1 MADVKVF
8 PPMSEREING
18 AEISRHAAAEGMVLL
33 KNDNAVLP
41 LASGQTVAL
50 FGNGAARTVR
60 GGTGSGDPFNGGLS
74 GGGDANINLSPRYHI
89 NVLNAMED
97 EYTVVSSALL
107 REYAVEYD
115 RARDAQKDHVMSV
128 FAFPEQTLT
137 EEMVKPYC
145 NQTDTALFVI
155 SRNSGEGNDRA
166 MTQTVTIDGKTVEI
180 GDYRLAETEKENLRL
195 LRKQFGR
202 LVVILNVAG
211 PISVED
217 LNETEADAILLMG
230 QAGQEGGKALMDIL
244 TGRVTPS
251 GKLTATWAEK
261 YQDYPTSDVFLKDPI
276 QAPYPEGIYV
286 GYRYFDT
293 FDKQPGYPF
302 GYGLSYTTFALDQ
315 YQAALDGETL
325 TVSVRVTNTGNY
337 SGKEVVQLYVS
348 APVTEL
354 DMPAKELRGFQ
365 KTGCLQPGEQQ
376 TVEIS
381 VSVRALASYSEQH
394 GGYIL
399 SAGSYHVS
407 VGTSSRDTLPV
418 CSLSVP
424 ETRCIRTVDV
434 ALPLQETLEQLKG
447 WTVRPDEEK
456 WNGVAVL
463 QLEKMPETVDGR
475 SPYADESVVTYTT
488 DASYQPAMPY
498 EKVSVVPKADWKLV
512 DVHNGLVSMEEF
524 VAQLSNAQLADLCC
538 GTGWGVAD
546 ADHPVVGASSESVP
560 GAAGETTHQMEDT
573 FGIPSI
579 VMADGPGGIRVT
591 QQFEATKLETGEKTT
606 VYHFCTAWPVGTL
619 LAQSFDPEV
628 LEKVGYGMA
637 KDMEALQ
644 IALALGPGINIQRD
658 PMCGRNFEYYSEDPL
673 VAGKMAAAMIQGIQS
688 VPGCGGCIKHYAANN
703 QEFNR
708 HMSNSIV
715 GQRALREIYLE
726 PFKIAIEESQP
737 WSIMTSYNLING
749 VPTADSFD
757 LCTNLAR
764 GEWGFEGLIM
774 TDWNG
779 GSSTPWISMHAGNDL
794 IMPGGKSRVLNILEE
809 VETVSPLFDERG
821 QVVMEKEIPFLPAYT
836 ARWNSF
842 EPCADGDEQISVGL
856 ADGHTAAVV
865 DGKILVDGEPVF
877 VKANGMKEFMKD
889 PQNFNPFYQP
899 LDQEI
904 GTVSDD
910 GHVITYRGRFNSVR
924 RICRGD
930 VQRCA
935 ANNLLI
941 IMKSRFVR

>member
-8 PPMSEREING
+8 PPMSERETNG

-74 GGGDANINLSPRYHI
+74 AAGTQISTFLPAIISIFWMRWRMNTLFSAVYCCVNMQSSMTVP
-89 NVLNAMED
+89 AMHRK
-97 EYTVVSSALL
+97 T
-107 REYAVEYD
+107 
-115 RARDAQKDHVMSV
+115 MSCLF

-137 EEMVKPYC
+137 EEMVQPYC
-145 NQTDTALFVI
+145 GQTDTAVFVI

-325 TVSVRVTNTGNY
+325 TVSVRVTNTGNC

-407 VGTSSRDTLPV
+407 VGTSS
-418 CSLSVP
+418 
-424 ETRCIRTVDV
+424 
-434 ALPLQETLEQLKG
+434 A
-447 WTVRPDEEK
+447 
-456 WNGVAVL
+456 
-463 QLEKMPETVDGR
+463 
-475 SPYADESVVTYTT
+475 
-488 DASYQPAMPY
+488 
-498 EKVSVVPKADWKLV
+498 
-512 DVHNGLVSMEEF
+512 
-524 VAQLSNAQLADLCC
+524 
-538 GTGWGVAD
+538 
-546 ADHPVVGASSESVP
+546 
-560 GAAGETTHQMEDT
+560 
-573 FGIPSI
+573 IPSRF
-579 VMADGPGGIRVT
+579 AACRYPKP
-591 QQFEATKLETGEKTT
+591 A
-606 VYHFCTAWPVGTL
+606 AS
-619 LAQSFDPEV
+619 AQW
-628 LEKVGYGMA
+628 
-637 KDMEALQ
+637 
-644 IALALGPGINIQRD
+644 
-658 PMCGRNFEYYSEDPL
+658 
-673 VAGKMAAAMIQGIQS
+673 
-688 VPGCGGCIKHYAANN
+688 
-703 QEFNR
+703 
-708 HMSNSIV
+708 MS
-715 GQRALREIYLE
+715 
-726 PFKIAIEESQP
+726 
-737 WSIMTSYNLING
+737 
-749 VPTADSFD
+749 
-757 LCTNLAR
+757 
-764 GEWGFEGLIM
+764 
-774 TDWNG
+774 
-779 GSSTPWISMHAGNDL
+779 H
-794 IMPGGKSRVLNILEE
+794 
-809 VETVSPLFDERG
+809 
-821 QVVMEKEIPFLPAYT
+821 
-836 ARWNSF
+836 
-842 EPCADGDEQISVGL
+842 
-856 ADGHTAAVV
+856 
-865 DGKILVDGEPVF
+865 
-877 VKANGMKEFMKD
+877 
-889 PQNFNPFYQP
+889 
-899 LDQEI
+899 
-904 GTVSDD
+904 
-910 GHVITYRGRFNSVR
+910 
-924 RICRGD
+924 CR
-930 VQRCA
+930 
-935 ANNLLI
+935 
-941 IMKSRFVR
+941 